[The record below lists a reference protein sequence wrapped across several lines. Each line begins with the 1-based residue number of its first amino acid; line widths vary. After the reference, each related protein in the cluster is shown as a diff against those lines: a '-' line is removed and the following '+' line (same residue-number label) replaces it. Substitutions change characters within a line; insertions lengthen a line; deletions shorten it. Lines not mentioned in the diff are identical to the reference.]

1 MTEGTQRRPV
11 LRQRTVEAGGNQRA
25 DVRAALGDS
34 ADEAACTAHRGSG
47 AVGADHQAGAQGHGR
62 RPLTRTVQRHRPVR
76 IGPDN
81 PAPEAR
87 FHPIRTH
94 RRLEQQAMQHRARDS
109 EGMIESSAEIRH
121 RRREKQPAGDSA
133 DVHAVDPGTLRGN
146 PAKQTQPVQNR
157 HAVGLQGQRGT
168 DLRRS
173 LRPLHQR
180 HMSADPAQQDRD
192 GQPADPR
199 PHDDNAIHVSQHP
212 SAILPVGEEVNRSGL
227 CAAYAFDLL
236 VGNARLGGWISAL
249 SAHLVGNDRP
259 APSGCGTR
267 SPQPGV

>member
-34 ADEAACTAHRGSG
+34 ADKAARTAHRGSG
-47 AVGADHQAGAQGHGR
+47 AVGADHQAGAQGHWR

-76 IGPDN
+76 IGPDD

-87 FHPIRTH
+87 FHSIRTH

-146 PAKQTQPVQNR
+146 PAEQTQPVQNR

-168 DLRRS
+168 DFRRS

-180 HMSADPAQQDRD
+180 HMSADPAQEDR
-192 GQPADPR
+192 
-199 PHDDNAIHVSQHP
+199 
-212 SAILPVGEEVNRSGL
+212 
-227 CAAYAFDLL
+227 
-236 VGNARLGGWISAL
+236 GG
-249 SAHLVGNDRP
+249 
-259 APSGCGTR
+259 
-267 SPQPGV
+267 